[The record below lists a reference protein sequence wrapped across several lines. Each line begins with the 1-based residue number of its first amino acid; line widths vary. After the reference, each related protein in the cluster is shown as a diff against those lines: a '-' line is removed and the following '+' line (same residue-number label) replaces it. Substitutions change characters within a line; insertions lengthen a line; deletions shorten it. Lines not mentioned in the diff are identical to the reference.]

1 MKYNDLFEHE
11 TLRLMGAAQRGA
23 QSKNKPAI
31 TSYMVAKVFIIN
43 EDNMS
48 RRVFNEMQLS
58 IDAFHR
64 LADSRIAEMP
74 VVANA
79 APYVDDELDSVVRES
94 IRYDSDG
101 NVIPGSVT
109 AESMLRII
117 LRQHRDEFNEFV
129 QDENTNPSSA
139 HSQNILE
146 RYSVDWTALASRG
159 LLSPVIGR
167 EEELLALERS
177 LLRKTKNNPVL
188 TGDAGTGK
196 TAIVEGFAVKV
207 SRGDVPQKLCSAKI
221 LELDTI
227 SLLEGTG
234 VGGFKEAMS
243 MAAQD
248 NDIIIF
254 IDEIHALPVG
264 VLDIMK
270 PFMARGELKLIGA
283 TTAEEYSRVLE
294 SDKAFARRLQRI
306 DISEISEADTLLVL
320 ENIKSGY
327 EQHHGIKIG
336 NDALKAAVSLSQRYV
351 SNRRQPDKSIDLIDE
366 AAAKVRMSGQ
376 HRTVCED
383 DIREVLSK
391 KTGIPLEKIGVDEAT
406 RLMNLEQ
413 NLSADVLGQPEAISV
428 VSKAVRRNS
437 VGLSDAHRPI
447 GSFMF
452 VGPSGVGK
460 TALAQALA
468 KNLMGTPDALL
479 RIDMSEYQQPHA
491 VSRLIGSPPGYVGYQ
506 TGGQLTE
513 AVSRKP
519 YLVVLFDEIEKA
531 HSAVFELL
539 LQVLDYGRLTDGRG
553 RIVDFRNTMIIF
565 TSNLVSNNP
574 SINRIK
580 GGFETTDRIVP
591 EGQQTNAAICNYFT
605 PEFLN
610 RLDSIVH
617 FNELG
622 TPVLLGI
629 ARKMLSALRED
640 LIAKGYVVEF
650 DNSVAEY
657 IVGLDA
663 GLGQGARP
671 VRRAIEQKITDA
683 IVSKILSGR
692 LNKGR
697 RTTVYMA
704 NGSLQLI

>member
-1 MKYNDLFEHE
+1 MNYNDLFEHE

-306 DISEISEADTLLVL
+306 DISEISEAD
-320 ENIKSGY
+320 
-327 EQHHGIKIG
+327 
-336 NDALKAAVSLSQRYV
+336 
-351 SNRRQPDKSIDLIDE
+351 
-366 AAAKVRMSGQ
+366 
-376 HRTVCED
+376 
-383 DIREVLSK
+383 
-391 KTGIPLEKIGVDEAT
+391 
-406 RLMNLEQ
+406 
-413 NLSADVLGQPEAISV
+413 IS
-428 VSKAVRRNS
+428 
-437 VGLSDAHRPI
+437 
-447 GSFMF
+447 
-452 VGPSGVGK
+452 
-460 TALAQALA
+460 
-468 KNLMGTPDALL
+468 
-479 RIDMSEYQQPHA
+479 
-491 VSRLIGSPPGYVGYQ
+491 
-506 TGGQLTE
+506 
-513 AVSRKP
+513 
-519 YLVVLFDEIEKA
+519 
-531 HSAVFELL
+531 
-539 LQVLDYGRLTDGRG
+539 
-553 RIVDFRNTMIIF
+553 
-565 TSNLVSNNP
+565 TS
-574 SINRIK
+574 
-580 GGFETTDRIVP
+580 VP
-591 EGQQTNAAICNYFT
+591 EI
-605 PEFLN
+605 
-610 RLDSIVH
+610 S
-617 FNELG
+617 
-622 TPVLLGI
+622 
-629 ARKMLSALRED
+629 
-640 LIAKGYVVEF
+640 
-650 DNSVAEY
+650 
-657 IVGLDA
+657 
-663 GLGQGARP
+663 
-671 VRRAIEQKITDA
+671 
-683 IVSKILSGR
+683 
-692 LNKGR
+692 
-697 RTTVYMA
+697 
-704 NGSLQLI
+704 